1 VLSVGVFCGSRFG
14 ARPAY
19 LEAARDFGHALVAR
33 HFALVYGGGCV
44 GLMGALADAVL
55 AAHGQVVGVIPEFLR
70 GPEVEHAGLSE
81 TVVVDDLF
89 ARKAVMIERADAF
102 VALAGGIGTFDEL
115 LEVIAWRQLG
125 RLRKPIA
132 LLNTSGYF
140 DPFIALLRGAIDEG
154 FVDHHELAR
163 LIVDREPAHLLAALG
178 EACGT

>member
-1 VLSVGVFCGSRFG
+1 MFSVGVFCGSRFG

-19 LEAARDFGHALVAR
+19 LAAARAFGHALAAR
-33 HFALVYGGGCV
+33 RVALVYGGGCV

-55 AAHGQVVGVIPEFLR
+55 AADGVVIGVIPEFLR
-70 GPEVEHAGLSE
+70 GPELEHPGLSE

-125 RLRKPIA
+125 RIHKPIA
-132 LLNTSGYF
+132 LLNTAGYF
-140 DPFIALLRGAIDEG
+140 DPFLALLRRAIDEG

-163 LIVDREPAHLLAALG
+163 LIVDDEPARLLAALG
-178 EACGT
+178 EASGT